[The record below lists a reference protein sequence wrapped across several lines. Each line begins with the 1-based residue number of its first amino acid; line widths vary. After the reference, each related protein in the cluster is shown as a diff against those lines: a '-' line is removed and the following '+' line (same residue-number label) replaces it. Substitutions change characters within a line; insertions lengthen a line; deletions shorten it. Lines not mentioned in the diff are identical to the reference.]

1 MVDRVSPLQSTC
13 VAEVVHEHVDPH
25 PLVEVSSDQVLL
37 SPCQQCSPIEAY
49 RLRLCVSPRC

>member
-25 PLVEVSSDQVLL
+25 PLVEVSSDQSPALTVPAVL
-37 SPCQQCSPIEAY
+37 PH
-49 RLRLCVSPRC
+49 